1 MTALLAMMTALVIS
15 IALTPLMIRLAPRMG
30 MVDLPDPRK
39 VHLAPIPR
47 VGGLGI
53 AVGTLVALLLFV
65 PIDGL
70 VAWYLFGAAV
80 LLLFG
85 AADDAME
92 LGHWVKFVG
101 QFIAVIPIV
110 HFGDLWVTTL
120 PVFDIALSP
129 WIGKPF
135 TVIAIVGVINAI
147 NHSDGLDGLASGEAL
162 MSFAAIAYL
171 GFLAGGGQC
180 LAFAAA
186 AAGGILGFLRF
197 NTHPARVFMGDAG
210 SQFIG
215 YTLGVMVV
223 LLTQKVNPALSMAI
237 PALLLGLPIV
247 DIIAVFA
254 QRIHGGMNWFK
265 ASKNHIHHRLL
276 AIGFQHY
283 QAVVI
288 IYTVQALMVVNAVS
302 LAYESDVLIIAI
314 YLALSALVFLALIMA
329 ERTGWRAD
337 VAGRKW
343 LILGVLDSIRDSDA
357 VAVLPRWF
365 VVLAVPTF
373 IVVASFSVTDLSI
386 DSKVVLALVAL
397 LLVAYIPLRNRSQ
410 SEYLPRLAVY
420 ALIPMLV
427 WSGQGGSIGQQAHL
441 WSYTGVFFTALGIC
455 VLVAAKFA
463 SARDQFSP
471 NTMDFLL
478 LLFVL
483 VAGLVLGSASDDMA
497 RLGSLLV
504 QVVILFYGSE
514 LLMRMSRHGSYALSA
529 AAALSVL
536 LIALR
541 TAG

>member
-53 AVGTLVALLLFV
+53 AVGTLVAMLLFV
-65 PIDGL
+65 PIDAL

-80 LLLFG
+80 LLVFG
-85 AADDAME
+85 AADDSME

-120 PVFDIALSP
+120 PVLDIALSP

-283 QAVVI
+283 QAVLI
-288 IYTVQALMVVNAVS
+288 IYTVQAVMVVNAVN
-302 LAYESDVLIIAI
+302 LAYESDLVIIGL
-314 YLALSALVFLALIMA
+314 YLALSALVFLALIVA

-343 LILGVLDSIRDSDA
+343 LILGILDSIRDSDV

-365 VVLAVPTF
+365 VFIAVPAF
-373 IVVASFSVTDLSI
+373 VVAASFSVVDVTL
-386 DSKVVLALVAL
+386 DSKVALALIAL
-397 LLVAYIPLRNRSQ
+397 LLLAYIPLRNASQ
-410 SEYLPRLAVY
+410 GEYLSRLAVY

-427 WSGQGGSIGQQAHL
+427 WSGQAGWMAGPGGL
-441 WSYTGVFFTALGIC
+441 WSYTGVFFTALGVS
-455 VLVAAKFA
+455 VLLAAKFA
-463 SARDQFSP
+463 ADRDQFAP

-478 LLFVL
+478 LLFV
-483 VAGLVLGSASDDMA
+483 VIAGFVLASGADETA
-497 RLGSLLV
+497 RLGGLLV
-504 QVVILFYGSE
+504 QVVILFYGCE
-514 LLMRMSRHGSYALSA
+514 LMMRMNRNGAHVLSA
-529 AAALSVL
+529 AAALSVA

-541 TAG
+541 TMG

>member
-1 MTALLAMMTALVIS
+1 MTALLALMTALVIS

-53 AVGTLVALLLFV
+53 AMGTLAAILLFV
-65 PIDGL
+65 PIDGI
-70 VAWYLFGAAV
+70 VGWYLFGAAV
-80 LLLFG
+80 LLVFG
-85 AADDAME
+85 AADDSME

-197 NTHPARVFMGDAG
+197 NTYPARVFMGDAG

-237 PALLLGLPIV
+237 PALLLGLPII

-254 QRIHGGMNWFK
+254 LRIRGGMNWFK

-283 QAVVI
+283 QAVLI
-288 IYTVQALMVVNAVS
+288 IYTVQAVLVVNAVN
-302 LAYESDVLIIAI
+302 LAYESDLVIIGL
-314 YLALSALVFLALIMA
+314 YLVLSALVFLALIVA

-343 LILGVLDSIRDSDA
+343 LILGILDSIRDSDA
-357 VAVLPRWF
+357 MSVVPRWF
-365 VVLAVPTF
+365 VCLAVPSF
-373 IVVASFSVTDLSI
+373 MVAASFSVSELSL
-386 DSKVVLALVAL
+386 DSKVALALIAL
-397 LLVAYIPLRNRSQ
+397 LLLAYIPLRKAPQ
-410 SEYLPRLAVY
+410 GEYLSRLAVY

-427 WSGQGGSIGQQAHL
+427 WSGQSGWLSAASGLLSYSGLFFGVLGGS
-441 WSYTGVFFTALGIC
+441 
-455 VLVAAKFA
+455 VLLAAKFA
-463 SARDQFSP
+463 ADRDQFAP

-483 VAGLVLGSASDDMA
+483 VAGFVLGSGEDATSL
-497 RLGSLLV
+497 LGSLLV
-504 QVVILFYGSE
+504 QVVILFYGCE
-514 LLMRMSRHGSYALSA
+514 LIMRLSRSGAYALSA

-541 TAG
+541 AAS

>member
-1 MTALLAMMTALVIS
+1 MMTALVIS

-80 LLLFG
+80 LLVFG
-85 AADDAME
+85 AADDSME

-120 PVFDIALSP
+120 PVFDIQLSP

-135 TVIAIVGVINAI
+135 TVVAIVGVINAI

-171 GFLAGGGQC
+171 GFMAGGGQC

-265 ASKNHIHHRLL
+265 ATRNHIHHRLL
-276 AIGFQHY
+276 AIGFEHY

-288 IYTVQALMVVNAVS
+288 IYTIQAVMVVNAVN
-302 LAYESDVLIIAI
+302 LAYESDLAIIGL
-314 YLALSALVFLALIMA
+314 YLGLSAFVFLALILA

-343 LILGVLDSIRDSDA
+343 LILGLLDSIRDSDA
-357 VAVLPRWF
+357 IAVLPRW
-365 VVLAVPTF
+365 VVFIAVPAF
-373 IVVASFSVTDLSI
+373 MVAASFSVGELSA
-386 DSKVVLALVAL
+386 DSKAGLALIAI
-397 LLVAYIPLRNRSQ
+397 LLVAYMPLRKVAHG
-410 SEYLPRLAVY
+410 EYLSRLAVY

-427 WSGQGGSIGQQAHL
+427 WSGQAEALSGPGHS
-441 WSYTGVFFTALGIC
+441 WSYTGMFFTLLGVC
-455 VLVAAKFA
+455 VLLAAKFA
-463 SARDQFSP
+463 SDRDQFAP

-483 VAGLVLGSASDDMA
+483 VGGFVLGSASEA
-497 RLGSLLV
+497 SVRLGSLLL
-504 QVVILFYGSE
+504 QVVILFYGCE
-514 LLMRMSRHGSYALSA
+514 LFMRMSRNGPQVLSA
-529 AAALSVL
+529 AAALSVAVV
-536 LIALR
+536 ALR
-541 TAG
+541 TVA

>member
-15 IALTPLMIRLAPRMG
+15 ISLTPLMIRLAPRMR

-39 VHLAPIPR
+39 VHLTPIPR

-53 AVGTLVALLLFV
+53 AVGTLTAIMLFV
-65 PIDGL
+65 PIDGI
-70 VAWYLFGAAV
+70 VGWYLFGAAV
-80 LLLFG
+80 LLVFG
-85 AADDAME
+85 AADDSME

-171 GFLAGGGQC
+171 GFLAGDGQC
-180 LAFAAA
+180 LAIAAA

-265 ASKNHIHHRLL
+265 ASRNHIHHRLL

-283 QAVVI
+283 QAVLI
-288 IYTVQALMVVNAVS
+288 IYTVQAVMVVNAVN
-302 LAYESDVLIIAI
+302 LAYESDLVIIGL
-314 YLALSALVFLALIMA
+314 YLALSALVFIALIAA

-337 VAGRKW
+337 VAGRSW
-343 LILGVLDSIRDSDA
+343 LILGILDSIHESKA
-357 VAVLPRWF
+357 VAVVPRWLVF
-365 VVLAVPTF
+365 VAVPAF
-373 IVVASFSVTDLSI
+373 MVVASFSVNELAV
-386 DSKVVLALVAL
+386 DSKVALALVAL
-397 LLVAYIPLRNRSQ
+397 LLVAYVSLRKKSHG
-410 SEYLPRLAVY
+410 EYLSRLAVY
-420 ALIPMLV
+420 ALIPLLV
-427 WSGQGGSIGQQAHL
+427 WSGQPGGLPEAAE
-441 WSYTGVFFTALGIC
+441 YKPFTDVFFIALGIC
-455 VLVAAKFA
+455 VLLAAKFA
-463 SARDQFSP
+463 ADRDQFAP

-478 LLFVL
+478 LLFV
-483 VAGLVLGSASDDMA
+483 VIAGFVLSSGEETTA
-497 RLGSLLV
+497 RLGSLLI
-504 QVVILFYGSE
+504 QVVVLFYGCE
-514 LLMRMSRHGSYALSA
+514 LIMRISRAGAQVLSA
-529 AAALSVL
+529 AAAVSLVA
-536 LIALR
+536 IALR
-541 TAG
+541 AAG

>member
-1 MTALLAMMTALVIS
+1 
-15 IALTPLMIRLAPRMG
+15 LMIRLAPRLG

-39 VHLAPIPR
+39 VHVAPIPR

-53 AVGTLVALLLFV
+53 AVGTLVAMLLFV

-80 LLLFG
+80 LLVFG
-85 AADDAME
+85 AADDSME

-283 QAVVI
+283 QAVLI
-288 IYTVQALMVVNAVS
+288 IYTVQAVMVVNAVN
-302 LAYESDVLIIAI
+302 LAYENDLVIIGL
-314 YLALSALVFLALIMA
+314 YLALSALVFLALIVA

-343 LILGVLDSIRDSDA
+343 LILGILDSIRDSDV

-365 VVLAVPTF
+365 VFLAVPAF
-373 IVVASFSVTDLSI
+373 MVVASLSVTELTL
-386 DSKVVLALVAL
+386 DSKVALALIAL
-397 LLVAYIPLRNRSQ
+397 LVLAYIPLRNASQ
-410 SEYLPRLAVY
+410 GEYLSRLAVY

-427 WSGQGGSIGQQAHL
+427 WSGQSGWIAGDSEL
-441 WSYTGVFFTALGIC
+441 WSYTGVFFTLLGAC
-455 VLVAAKFA
+455 VLLAAKFA
-463 SARDQFSP
+463 SDRDQFAP

-483 VAGLVLGSASDDMA
+483 IAGFVLGSGADETA

-504 QVVILFYGSE
+504 QVVILFYGCE
-514 LLMRMSRHGSYALSA
+514 LMMRMNRNGAHVLSA
-529 AAALSVL
+529 AAALSVA

-541 TAG
+541 TMG